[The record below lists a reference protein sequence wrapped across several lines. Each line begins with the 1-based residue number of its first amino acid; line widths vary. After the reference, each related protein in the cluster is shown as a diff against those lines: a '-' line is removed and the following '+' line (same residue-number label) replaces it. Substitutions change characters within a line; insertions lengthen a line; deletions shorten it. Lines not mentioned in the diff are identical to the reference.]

1 MSLLPVAI
9 NLAQL
14 IACSGF
20 FPVSFAHHHQ
30 FCLGTKRGIKR
41 ELGACVCLC
50 VCVFLHVYV
59 CVRMN
64 ACMHVCVRVCVC
76 TRARTH
82 ACMCAIENATS
93 SGFPSQPED

>member
-30 FCLGTKRGIKR
+30 FCLGTKRGMKR
-41 ELGACVCLC
+41 ELSVCVCMPLC
-50 VCVFLHVYV
+50 ACVYV
-59 CVRMN
+59 CVHMN

-76 TRARTH
+76 AL
-82 ACMCAIENATS
+82 MCVCV
-93 SGFPSQPED
+93 